1 MFRFLCD
8 FLLFFAFS
16 KSSRRDET
24 KKTKNNESSMGWRL
38 GQTRRRKTNKEEA
51 EAEILTP
58 RTPTVTYPKNK
69 IKFQK
74 YENEN
79 ENIVLLRISVLVNGQ
94 TPAMKI
100 CVLEGFATWVM
111 FFGGSLVIWR
121 GMIVLVNV

>member
-16 KSSRRDET
+16 KSSRREET

-51 EAEILTP
+51 EAEAEILTP

-69 IKFQK
+69 IKFQI
-74 YENEN
+74 YENE
-79 ENIVLLRISVLVNGQ
+79 
-94 TPAMKI
+94 K
-100 CVLEGFATWVM
+100 
-111 FFGGSLVIWR
+111 
-121 GMIVLVNV
+121 